1 MRRPAVSG
9 GVRAALE
16 PILHQTNYLRR
27 LRRWLCI
34 SSNSVMTLEPTN
46 TNSDPTHAELAARA
60 NIGKNV
66 IYFSLAT
73 VGILGLAAISAAV
86 FVVEGSNDIA
96 TKKFALIR
104 DTFTMLLPVLGTWV
118 GTVLAFYF
126 SRENFAEA
134 AKQTANLVKQLS
146 PEQKLEQIPVV
157 EAMISLEDMNTAKYT
172 LSKSEGEVKLWEDIV
187 LGVFNK
193 YNKNRLPILDSEGR
207 VKYVIHRSIIDKFI
221 AENAISGNGDAK
233 SLSLG
238 NLIATDDYKQVAS
251 AFGTVGKTT
260 KLIAVKQQ
268 IDGNLNCSDVFVT
281 EDGTKNTRA
290 VGWITNVI
298 VAEKAKL

>member
-1 MRRPAVSG
+1 MD
-9 GVRAALE
+9 
-16 PILHQTNYLRR
+16 
-27 LRRWLCI
+27 
-34 SSNSVMTLEPTN
+34 SSKTDN
-46 TNSDPTHAELAARA
+46 DPTRAELAARA

-66 IYFSLAT
+66 IYFALTT
-73 VGILGLAAISAAV
+73 VGVLGLAAILSALLIGDTITVTA
-86 FVVEGSNDIA
+86 D
-96 TKKFALIR
+96 KKVALIR

-157 EAMISLEDMNTAKYT
+157 EAMISLEDMTTAKYT
-172 LSKSEGEVKLWEDIV
+172 LTKSEDKVKLWEDIV
-187 LGVFNK
+187 EGVFNK
-193 YNKNRLPILDSEGR
+193 YDKNRLPILDDAGR
-207 VKYVIHRSIIDKFI
+207 VKYMIHRSIIDKYI
-221 AENAISGNGDAK
+221 AEQAIAGNANAK
-233 SLSLG
+233 TLSLSDMITSDNYG
-238 NLIATDDYKQVAS
+238 QVAA

-268 IDGNLNCSDVFVT
+268 IDGNPNCSDVFVT
-281 EDGTKNTRA
+281 EDGTRNSKA

>member
-1 MRRPAVSG
+1 
-9 GVRAALE
+9 LE
-16 PILHQTNYLRR
+16 P
-27 LRRWLCI
+27 
-34 SSNSVMTLEPTN
+34 SNTN
-46 TNSDPTHAELAARA
+46 TDPNSSHAELAARA
-60 NIGKNV
+60 DIGKNV

-86 FVVEGSNDIA
+86 FLGDGDKDVGIA
-96 TKKFALIR
+96 DKRFALVR

-118 GTVLAFYF
+118 GTMLAFYF

-157 EAMISLEDMNTAKYT
+157 EAMISLEDMTAVKYT
-172 LSKSEGEVKLWEDIV
+172 LSKPEDKVKLWEDIV
-187 LGVFNK
+187 EGVFNK
-193 YNKNRLPILDSEGR
+193 YDKNRLPILDDAGR

-221 AENAISGNGDAK
+221 AEKAISGDTDAK
-233 SLSLG
+233 SLSLSDM
-238 NLIATDDYKQVAS
+238 IASDNYGQVAA
-251 AFGTVGKTT
+251 AFGAVGKTT

-268 IDGNLNCSDVFVT
+268 IDGNPNCSDVFVT
-281 EDGTKNTRA
+281 EDGTKNSRA

>member
-1 MRRPAVSG
+1 MNFSQLDNDPKLSEVS
-9 GVRAALE
+9 
-16 PILHQTNYLRR
+16 
-27 LRRWLCI
+27 
-34 SSNSVMTLEPTN
+34 
-46 TNSDPTHAELAARA
+46 ARA

-66 IYFSLAT
+66 IYFSLTT
-73 VGILGLAAISAAV
+73 VGILGLATILSAILIEDASSETAA
-86 FVVEGSNDIA
+86 
-96 TKKFALIR
+96 KRFALIR

-157 EAMISLEDMNTAKYT
+157 EAMISLEDMLTAKYVLT
-172 LSKSEGEVKLWEDIV
+172 TPEDSVKLWSDIV
-187 LGVFNK
+187 ENVLSK
-193 YNKNRLPILDSEGR
+193 YDKNRLPILDDSGR

-221 AENAISGNGDAK
+221 AEQAIFGNEDAK
-233 SLSLG
+233 SLSLKDLISFNDFG
-238 NLIATDDYKQVAS
+238 QIAT

-268 IDGNLNCSDVFVT
+268 IDGNRNCSDVFVT
-281 EDGTKNTRA
+281 EDGTKNSKA

>member
-1 MRRPAVSG
+1 VLLSYRLLINVEHI
-9 GVRAALE
+9 LE
-16 PILHQTNYLRR
+16 P
-27 LRRWLCI
+27 
-34 SSNSVMTLEPTN
+34 VN
-46 TNSDPTHAELAARA
+46 TDSDPTHAELAARA

-66 IYFSLAT
+66 IYFALTT

-86 FVVEGSNDIA
+86 FVVETDAGAAD
-96 TKKFALIR
+96 KKFALIR

-146 PEQKLEQIPVV
+146 PDQKLEQIPVV
-157 EAMISLEDMNTAKYT
+157 EAMISLEDMATAKYI
-172 LSKSEGEVKLWEDIV
+172 LSKPEDKVKLWEDIV
-187 LGVFNK
+187 EGIFNK
-193 YNKNRLPILDSEGR
+193 YDKNRLPILDNAGR

-221 AENAISGNGDAK
+221 AEKAISGNADAK
-233 SLSLG
+233 NLTLSDM
-238 NLIATDDYKQVAS
+238 IASDDYRQFAA

-268 IDGNLNCSDVFVT
+268 IDGNRNCSDVFVT
-281 EDGTKNTRA
+281 EDGTKNSKA

>member
-1 MRRPAVSG
+1 MD
-9 GVRAALE
+9 
-16 PILHQTNYLRR
+16 Q
-27 LRRWLCI
+27 
-34 SSNSVMTLEPTN
+34 SSNS
-46 TNSDPTHAELAARA
+46 SDPTHAELAARA

-66 IYFSLAT
+66 IYFSLTT
-73 VGILGLAAISAAV
+73 VGILGLAAILAAV
-86 FVVEGSNDIA
+86 FVGKEDVGAAD
-96 TKKFALIR
+96 KRFGLIR

-157 EAMISLEDMNTAKYT
+157 EAMISLEDMATAKYT
-172 LSKSEGEVKLWEDIV
+172 LSKPEDTVKLWEDIV
-187 LGVFNK
+187 EGIFNK
-193 YNKNRLPILDSEGR
+193 YDKNRLPILDSAGR
-207 VKYVIHRSIIDKFI
+207 VKYVIHRSIVDKFI
-221 AENAISGNGDAK
+221 AEKAISGATDAK
-233 SLSLG
+233 NLTLSDM
-238 NLIATDDYKQVAS
+238 IALDDYRQVAA

-268 IDGNLNCSDVFVT
+268 IDENRNCSDVFVT
-281 EDGTKNTRA
+281 EDGTKNSKA